1 LEGYFSMHNVDY
13 LEGSIESLVVLSFS
27 RLNLSLYF
35 LDHCV
40 SLHLAASIF
49 HFFFSRSYIPV
60 VLCMHSVGKPFI
72 CILCTCLSFDKS

>member
-1 LEGYFSMHNVDY
+1 MHNVDY

-49 HFFFSRSYIPV
+49 HFFFLDLIYQLYCV
-60 VLCMHSVGKPFI
+60 
-72 CILCTCLSFDKS
+72 CIL